1 MRQIDLL
8 APPSGRSRLA
18 WSRRRWTGELP
29 LLQLHVFRSP
39 VCVCRTFH
47 RTVPAILV
55 LDASK
60 TSSRTAR
67 TTDCGR
73 WHRSKVL
80 RVLQAITGEYAVV
93 STRGLTAVYVT
104 VALVPQRRAATSHRY
119 RCQSSSDCDPTPRIE
134 GIMSVRLSPLKVC
147 ERQAEGACSMSD
159 ACMVERV

>member
-1 MRQIDLL
+1 MDR
-8 APPSGRSRLA
+8 
-18 WSRRRWTGELP
+18 ELP

-93 STRGLTAVYVT
+93 STRGLICHCCAGTAAPCGYIT
-104 VALVPQRRAATSHRY
+104 SVP
-119 RCQSSSDCDPTPRIE
+119 
-134 GIMSVRLSPLKVC
+134 MSIIV
-147 ERQAEGACSMSD
+147 
-159 ACMVERV
+159 